1 MCTILAQGELKKCNC
16 KMAQFC
22 KRRQQLVTEETQALA
37 FFVRDTIKTNSLVHV
52 AAHVNFE
59 NSTDPRIRN

>member
-1 MCTILAQGELKKCNC
+1 
-16 KMAQFC
+16 MAQFC